1 MAGLIA
7 AVVPLALVS
16 GASMHGWALGVNI
29 VSPTVGLMMM
39 ALYALTLVHLHL
51 QCLHLQCFQLLNR
64 VPWGRISSFMVRLAL
79 QAVLTD
85 FFVKIMMFL
94 MVLSMFF
101 VIINVDR
108 TRMFLEAI
116 LATYES
122 AERRVTLQT
131 VDPLIPFAQPKR
143 RSLIANPKI

>member
-1 MAGLIA
+1 MRVSQEPQARCPCQG
-7 AVVPLALVS
+7 LALLAEKR
-16 GASMHGWALGVNI
+16 GLPNFQRNI
-29 VSPTVGLMMM
+29 EEN
-39 ALYALTLVHLHL
+39 
-51 QCLHLQCFQLLNR
+51 QCFQLLNR